1 LGERQRSYVTLT
13 ARGQG
18 DRLYLDVSSTLEHCG
33 RLVWY
38 EEYPGR
44 PQVARRYADIT
55 GWARDCKI
63 ALIEMRNPSWTDLSV
78 R

>member
-1 LGERQRSYVTLT
+1 MRPSYVTLT
-13 ARGQG
+13 TRGKS
-18 DRLYLDVSSTLEHCG
+18 DRLYLDVSSTLAHRG

-44 PQVARRYADIT
+44 PQAVRRRADIKR
-55 GWARDCKI
+55 WARDCKI
-63 ALIEMRNPSWTDLSV
+63 ALIEKRNPGWTDLSV